1 MNFSRKSSITW
12 KQKHWGD
19 TRPVKPSAAFSGP
32 VLFFPEKRVFFTGWG
47 GGGGVGGYRRLISR
61 TAVQPTHPPLSE
73 VFSNTVKPSFTDTS
87 LLRTLFFGPRESP
100 YIFPKLNPLNTDT
113 R

>member
-32 VLFFPEKRVFFTGWG
+32 VLFFPEKRVFFRG
-47 GGGGVGGYRRLISR
+47 GGGGNG
-61 TAVQPTHPPLSE
+61 TAVSSSPEQQLSLLTHHSLKISQIQSNPALRTPGYYGRFPLSLGKAFT
-73 VFSNTVKPSFTDTS
+73 FS
-87 LLRTLFFGPRESP
+87 
-100 YIFPKLNPLNTDT
+100 LN
-113 R
+113 

>member
-32 VLFFPEKRVFFTGWG
+32 VLFFPEKRIFFTGWG
-47 GGGGVGGYRRLISR
+47 GGGGGGGNAGLLPE
-61 TAVQPTHPPLSE
+61 QQ
-73 VFSNTVKPSFTDTS
+73 FS
-87 LLRTLFFGPRESP
+87 LLTHHSLTFSQIQSNPALRTPRYYGRFSLSLGKALT
-100 YIFPKLNPLNTDT
+100 FSLN
-113 R
+113 

>member
-32 VLFFPEKRVFFTGWG
+32 VLFFPEKRVFFEGEG
-47 GGGGVGGYRRLISR
+47 GGGGGKVAEQQLA
-61 TAVQPTHPPLSE
+61 AVPNS
-73 VFSNTVKPSFTDTS
+73 S
-87 LLRTLFFGPRESP
+87 
-100 YIFPKLNPLNTDT
+100 
-113 R
+113 

>member
-32 VLFFPEKRVFFTGWG
+32 VLFFPEKRVFFEGEG
-47 GGGGVGGYRRLISR
+47 GGGEVAEQQLA
-61 TAVQPTHPPLSE
+61 AVPNS
-73 VFSNTVKPSFTDTS
+73 S
-87 LLRTLFFGPRESP
+87 
-100 YIFPKLNPLNTDT
+100 
-113 R
+113 

>member
-32 VLFFPEKRVFFTGWG
+32 VLFFPEKRVFFEGEEGEG
-47 GGGGVGGYRRLISR
+47 GGR
-61 TAVQPTHPPLSE
+61 
-73 VFSNTVKPSFTDTS
+73 
-87 LLRTLFFGPRESP
+87 
-100 YIFPKLNPLNTDT
+100 
-113 R
+113 

>member
-32 VLFFPEKRVFFTGWG
+32 VLFFPEKRVFFEGEGGRG
-47 GGGGVGGYRRLISR
+47 GGEGSGTAVSSSPEQQLSLLTHHSLKISQIQSNPALRTPSYYRRF
-61 TAVQPTHPPLSE
+61 PLSLGKAFT
-73 VFSNTVKPSFTDTS
+73 FS
-87 LLRTLFFGPRESP
+87 
-100 YIFPKLNPLNTDT
+100 LN
-113 R
+113 

>member
-32 VLFFPEKRVFFTGWG
+32 VLFFPEKRVFFEGEWG
-47 GGGGVGGYRRLISR
+47 GGGEGKVAEQQLA
-61 TAVQPTHPPLSE
+61 AVPNS
-73 VFSNTVKPSFTDTS
+73 S
-87 LLRTLFFGPRESP
+87 
-100 YIFPKLNPLNTDT
+100 
-113 R
+113 

>member
-32 VLFFPEKRVFFTGWG
+32 VLFFPEKRVFFEG
-47 GGGGVGGYRRLISR
+47 GGGGGKVAEQQLA
-61 TAVQPTHPPLSE
+61 AVPNS
-73 VFSNTVKPSFTDTS
+73 S
-87 LLRTLFFGPRESP
+87 
-100 YIFPKLNPLNTDT
+100 
-113 R
+113 

>member
-32 VLFFPEKRVFFTGWG
+32 VLFFPEKRVFFEGEGGWG
-47 GGGGVGGYRRLISR
+47 GGKVAEQQLA
-61 TAVQPTHPPLSE
+61 AVPNS
-73 VFSNTVKPSFTDTS
+73 S
-87 LLRTLFFGPRESP
+87 
-100 YIFPKLNPLNTDT
+100 
-113 R
+113 

>member
-32 VLFFPEKRVFFTGWG
+32 VLFFPEKRVFFEREGAG
-47 GGGGVGGYRRLISR
+47 EVAEQQLA
-61 TAVQPTHPPLSE
+61 AVPNS
-73 VFSNTVKPSFTDTS
+73 S
-87 LLRTLFFGPRESP
+87 
-100 YIFPKLNPLNTDT
+100 
-113 R
+113 

>member
-32 VLFFPEKRVFFTGWG
+32 VLFFPEKRVFFEGEEG
-47 GGGGVGGYRRLISR
+47 GGGKVAEQQLA
-61 TAVQPTHPPLSE
+61 AVPNS
-73 VFSNTVKPSFTDTS
+73 S
-87 LLRTLFFGPRESP
+87 
-100 YIFPKLNPLNTDT
+100 
-113 R
+113 